1 MNTRILLLSGLRV
14 VTLLEGARLGMK
26 SGSWLLTTSVGARKT
41 WVRNKLVVVR
51 NAVTFRA
58 VQSDLLY
65 DRCCKTEMMAA

>member
-26 SGSWLLTTSVGARKT
+26 SGSWLVTTSVGARKT

-51 NAVTFRA
+51 KAVTCRA
-58 VQSDLLY
+58 VQSYLY